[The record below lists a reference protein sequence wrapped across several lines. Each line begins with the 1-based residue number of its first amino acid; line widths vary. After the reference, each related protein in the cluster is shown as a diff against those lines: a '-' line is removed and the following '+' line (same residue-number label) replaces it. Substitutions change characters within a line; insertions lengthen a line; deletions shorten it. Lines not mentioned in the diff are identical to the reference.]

1 MAQTPLYQLNRQALI
16 KSLRWLSSQAT
27 DQRDGMILTYCERLL
42 VSEEVYWR
50 PLLILAALENGAQTR
65 DDLIAVTGFSD
76 RTIRRLL
83 TRLLAQERIEIR
95 LGEAG
100 VKLYF
105 IRSWSE

>member
-1 MAQTPLYQLNRQALI
+1 MAHVPTYQLTRSELI
-16 KSLRWLSSQAT
+16 KSLRWLSAQAT
-27 DQRDGMILTYCERLL
+27 DQRDMMVLSYCERLL

-65 DDLIAVTGFSD
+65 EDLRDVTGFSD

-83 TRLLAQERIEIR
+83 TRLHVQQRIDVR
-95 LGEAG
+95 VGEAG